1 MNYLAD
7 INIYKKATSQWEE
20 AMSHMAKIELEIN
33 DLNTLDQAC
42 KRLGLALI
50 LNQRSYR
57 WFGQW
62 IGDHPLPDGFTTDD
76 LGKCDHV
83 ITVPG
88 AQYDIG
94 VVKKNG
100 KHILLWDFWISGG
113 LEEVLGPGA
122 GKLKQAYAVSKATI
136 EAKKKGYRV
145 MEKKTETGIRL
156 TLRGGR

>member
-57 WFGQW
+57 WFGQ
-62 IGDHPLPDGFTTDD
+62 
-76 LGKCDHV
+76 
-83 ITVPG
+83 
-88 AQYDIG
+88 
-94 VVKKNG
+94 
-100 KHILLWDFWISGG
+100 
-113 LEEVLGPGA
+113 
-122 GKLKQAYAVSKATI
+122 
-136 EAKKKGYRV
+136 
-145 MEKKTETGIRL
+145 
-156 TLRGGR
+156 